1 MAGESTFRPRVLKG
15 LIFGILLSGWSVC
28 LTVGLAFVASEFSF
42 GALKILVYG
51 CSFFAAL
58 LTLFFSYWILCF
70 FKLRYTVNDD
80 NLIIHWGLV
89 RHIIP
94 LASVTRISTTG
105 YSNDIVMNMF
115 SWPGMSIGK
124 GFSRLDLTT
133 SAPKPISIFSTSRNR
148 QELLYLETPSSLYG
162 LSVSDEADF
171 LGGIGAYGHHDSQEL
186 IEPHLGYIWPRLH
199 FLISSAT
206 VWVYLILIISMTILM
221 WSEFSFRYAGL
232 PVQLEGVFPISQE
245 KSRFVTFWLRE
256 ELFQIPLLASLLVV
270 GNTILGLIFFIWEQK
285 LALMVLFSA
294 ILIPAF
300 AVFFF
305 ELTIHVAS
313 G

>member
-124 GFSRLDLTT
+124 GFSTLDLTT

>member
-42 GALKILVYG
+42 GALKVLVYG

-70 FKLRYTVNDD
+70 LKLRYTVNDD

-206 VWVYLILIISMTILM
+206 VWVYLILIIAMTILM

-245 KSRFVTFWLRE
+245 KSRFVTLWLRE
-256 ELFQIPLLASLLVV
+256 ELFQIPLIASLLVV
-270 GNTILGLIFFIWEQK
+270 GNTILGLIFFMWEQK

-294 ILIPAF
+294 ILIPAL
-300 AVFFF
+300 AVFLF

>member
-42 GALKILVYG
+42 GALKVLVYG

-70 FKLRYTVNDD
+70 LKLRYTVNDD

-105 YSNDIVMNMF
+105 YSNDIVINMF

-206 VWVYLILIISMTILM
+206 VWVYLILIIAMTILM

-245 KSRFVTFWLRE
+245 KSRFVTLWLRE
-256 ELFQIPLLASLLVV
+256 ELFQIPLIASLLVV
-270 GNTILGLIFFIWEQK
+270 GNTILGLIFFMWEQK

-294 ILIPAF
+294 ILIPALAEF
-300 AVFFF
+300 LF

>member
-42 GALKILVYG
+42 GALKVLVYG

-70 FKLRYTVNDD
+70 LKLRYTVNDD

-105 YSNDIVMNMF
+105 YSNDIVINMF

-206 VWVYLILIISMTILM
+206 VWVYLILIIAMTILM

-245 KSRFVTFWLRE
+245 KSRFVTLWLRE
-256 ELFQIPLLASLLVV
+256 ELFQIPLIASLLVV
-270 GNTILGLIFFIWEQK
+270 GNTILGLIFFMWEQK

-294 ILIPAF
+294 ILIPAL
-300 AVFFF
+300 AVFLF

>member
-124 GFSRLDLTT
+124 GFSTLDLTT

-300 AVFFF
+300 AVFLF

>member
-105 YSNDIVMNMF
+105 YSNDIVINMF

-206 VWVYLILIISMTILM
+206 VWVYLILIIAMTILM

-245 KSRFVTFWLRE
+245 KSRFVTLWLRE

-294 ILIPAF
+294 ILIPAL
-300 AVFFF
+300 AVFLF